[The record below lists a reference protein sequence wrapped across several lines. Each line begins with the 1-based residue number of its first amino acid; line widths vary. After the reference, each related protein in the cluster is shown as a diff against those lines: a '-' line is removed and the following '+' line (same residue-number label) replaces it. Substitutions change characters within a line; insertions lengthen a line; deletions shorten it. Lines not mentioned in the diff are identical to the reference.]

1 VSISCSSRPAI
12 ASLVHPESVAVVGV
26 SARGRSASRT
36 VIDNLL
42 ENGYEGRLHLV
53 GRQAGELAGRT
64 VLAGPDDLPQ
74 PVDLAIVAVPA
85 AGVPD
90 VVSALAGRAAAAVC
104 FASGFAETGPTGSQ
118 AQQQL
123 SQIARAG
130 EIRLLGPNC
139 LGFSNYVDG
148 VHVRMT
154 PMARQRLMLR
164 DRGPAVAVVAQS
176 GSLAAH
182 VVGSLMERGV
192 PVAYSMTTGNE
203 ADLELAD
210 FIEFYVQQ
218 PMVGAVAVYAE
229 QIRRPGRF
237 LAAVAA
243 ARAAGKS
250 VVVLHPGR
258 SDASRAA
265 AQSHTGALSGDHAL
279 ISAILADAGVMVA
292 HALEELIDLTELL
305 RLAPE
310 PSEAGVM
317 SINASGAVGVLVQ
330 DYVEEIGL
338 PLAELSESTRS
349 ALGERFPDYLS
360 VRNPLDLGTSI
371 AVDDKI
377 VPSAVRAAVD
387 EPGAG
392 SLLLS
397 LPYLNQVSMHA
408 VLDGFIAETTTR
420 ARRIPAIFNVAEE
433 GRPLWPDVVE
443 LAHRGGV
450 VMTRSP
456 ERSLRALA
464 RMRELAVASRRHR
477 RQIEPTAL
485 PLGLPSGPLAE
496 WRAKEM
502 LRSNGVPVP
511 DGHLASSVE
520 EAIDIADRLG
530 YPVAV
535 KAQSAALMHKSDLGA
550 VALGLGD
557 ADAVRRSY
565 QRVVAAAATRRPN
578 LELDGVLV
586 ERMAEPGVEL
596 VIGARRDPDWG
607 PVLLVGLG
615 GIWIETLQDVRLLPP
630 DLQPDDIAAE
640 LLHLKGAALLTG
652 ARGADPVDI
661 AAVSDIAA
669 AVGALVIAHPEI
681 REIDLNPVIAG
692 RRGAVVAD
700 ALIITAPEDTDESA
714 PWKEN

>member
-1 VSISCSSRPAI
+1 M
-12 ASLVHPESVAVVGV
+12 
-26 SARGRSASRT
+26 
-36 VIDNLL
+36 DNLL
-42 ENGYEGRLHLV
+42 DNGYQGRLHLV

-64 VLAGPDDLPQ
+64 VLAGLDDLPQ
-74 PVDLAIVAVPA
+74 AVDLAIVAVPA
-85 AGVPD
+85 VGVPD

-104 FASGFAETGPTGSQ
+104 FASGFAETGPSGGQ
-118 AQQQL
+118 AQRQL

-130 EIRLLGPNC
+130 EIRLLGPNS

-148 VHVRMT
+148 IHVRMT

-182 VVGSLMERGV
+182 VVGSLTERGV
-192 PVAYSMTTGNE
+192 PVAYSVTTGNE

-210 FIEFYVQQ
+210 FIEFYARQ
-218 PMVGAVAVYAE
+218 PMVAAIAVYAE
-229 QIRRPGRF
+229 QIRRPGCF

-243 ARAAGKS
+243 ARAAGKP

-265 AQSHTGALSGDHAL
+265 AQSHTGALSGDQAL
-279 ISAILADAGVMVA
+279 ISAVLADAGVMVA
-292 HALEELIDLTELL
+292 RTLEELIDLTELL

-310 PSEAGVM
+310 PSEAGLV
-317 SINASGAVGVLVQ
+317 SISASGAVGVLVQ
-330 DYVEEIGL
+330 DYAEELGL

-349 ALGERFPDYLS
+349 ALAERIPGYLP

-371 AVDDKI
+371 ALDDKV

-397 LPYLNQVSMHA
+397 LPYLGQASMRA

-420 ARRIPAIFNVAEE
+420 ARRIPAVFNVAEE

-443 LAHRGGV
+443 LAHRNGV

-464 RMRELAVASRRHR
+464 RLRDLAVASRRR
-477 RQIEPTAL
+477 RRRVEPAAM

-496 WRAKEM
+496 WRAKEV

-511 DGHLASSVE
+511 DGHLAGSVE
-520 EAIDIADRLG
+520 EAVDIADRLG

-557 ADAVRRSY
+557 ADDVRRSF
-565 QRVVAAAATRRPN
+565 QRVRAAAGARRPG

-586 ERMAEPGVEL
+586 ERMVEPGVEL

-615 GIWIETLQDVRLLPP
+615 GIWAETLRDIRLLPA
-630 DLQPDDIAAE
+630 DLQPGDIAAE
-640 LLHLKGAALLTG
+640 LLHLRGAALLSG

-661 AAVSDIAA
+661 AAVAGIAA
-669 AVGALVIAHPEI
+669 AVGALVIAQPEI

-692 RRGAVVAD
+692 RRGAAVAD
-700 ALIITAPEDTDESA
+700 ALIIAAPGEADESA
-714 PWKEN
+714 SWKEG